1 MNSNKPSTIGV
12 LTSGGDAPGMNAAI
26 RAVVRAGI
34 AHGFSV
40 VGFVRGYKGLIEDNY
55 IDMNSRSV
63 SDIIHRGGTFLYT
76 ARCKEMMTDEGR
88 DRAAE
93 VCRKH
98 NLAALVCIGGDGTF
112 RGANELS
119 KRGINVMCI
128 PATIDND
135 IGATDYCLGFD
146 TTINTVTEMVDKIRD
161 TSQSHDR
168 CTVVEVMGRSCG
180 FVALHA
186 GLAVGATSILIP
198 EISHDFQR
206 DVIDRITST
215 SLTGKKHFIVL
226 VAEGVGGSAE
236 LAKKIEETTGI
247 ETKVSILGYVQRGG
261 SPTSRDRTSASRMG
275 YRAVELAANGEKNRM
290 LVTKEGKIK
299 DINLSDGIGLP
310 KMINERLYKMAMD
323 INS

>member
-1 MNSNKPSTIGV
+1 MNPNNSTIGV

-34 AHGFSV
+34 AHGYSV
-40 VGFVRGYKGLIEDNY
+40 VGFIRGYKGLIEDDY
-55 IDMNSRSV
+55 IEMNSRTV
-63 SDIIHRGGTFLYT
+63 SDTIHRGGTFLYT
-76 ARCKEMMTDEGR
+76 ARCKEMMTEEGR
-88 DRAAE
+88 ARAAE

-112 RGANELS
+112 RGAHELS
-119 KRGINVMCI
+119 KLGINVMCL

-135 IGATDYCLGFD
+135 IGASDYTLGFD
-146 TTINTVTEMVDKIRD
+146 TTINTVTQMVDKIRD

-168 CTVVEVMGRSCG
+168 CTVVEVMGRTCG

-198 EISHDFQR
+198 EIPYDFQR
-206 DVIDRITST
+206 DIVDRIKST
-215 SLTGKKHFIVL
+215 TRTGKKHFIIL
-226 VAEGVGGSAE
+226 VAEGVGGSKE
-236 LAKKIEETTGI
+236 LAQKIEEATGI

-275 YRAVELAANGEKNRM
+275 YRAIELTASGQKNRM

-299 DINLSDGIGLP
+299 DINLIDGIGTP
-310 KMINERLYKMAMD
+310 KKINEKLYQIAMEV
-323 INS
+323 NS

>member
-1 MNSNKPSTIGV
+1 MNNTHSTIGV
-12 LTSGGDAPGMNAAI
+12 LTRGGDAPGMYAAI
-26 RAVVRAGI
+26 RAVVRASI
-34 AHGFSV
+34 AYGYSV
-40 VGFVRGYKGLIEDNY
+40 VGFIRGYKGLIEDDY
-55 IDMNSRSV
+55 INMNSRSV

-76 ARCKEMMTDEGR
+76 ARCKEMLTDEGR

-112 RGANELS
+112 RGALELS
-119 KRGINVMCI
+119 KRGINVMCL

-135 IGATDYCLGFD
+135 IGATDYSLGFD

-168 CTVVEVMGRSCG
+168 CTVVEVMGRNCG
-180 FVALHA
+180 FVTLHS

-198 EISHDFQR
+198 EIPYDFQR
-206 DVIDRITST
+206 DIVDRITT
-215 SLTGKKHFIVL
+215 TTRTGKKHFIVL

-236 LAKKIEETTGI
+236 LAKRIQETTGI

-275 YRAVELAANGEKNRM
+275 YRAVELTANGETNRM
-290 LVTKEGKIK
+290 IVTKEGKVK
-299 DINLSDGIGLP
+299 DINLADGIGIP
-310 KMINERLYKMAMD
+310 KKINEKLYRIAMEV
-323 INS
+323 NS